1 MLLLSQ
7 YVFGHPVVYQ
17 KVSTCLERVDLQKL
31 KRNDIPKGKGNKS
44 EIVFY
49 SSYMKVAK
57 D

>member
-1 MLLLSQ
+1 MLLPSK

-17 KVSTCLERVDLQKL
+17 NVSTFLKRVDLQKL
-31 KRNDIPKGKGNKS
+31 KRNDTPKGKGNKS

-57 D
+57 N

>member
-17 KVSTCLERVDLQKL
+17 KVSTCLKRVDLQKL
-31 KRNDIPKGKGNKS
+31 KINDIPNGKGNKS
-44 EIVFY
+44 ERVFY